1 MTTARIDGTQGYDR
15 DVEAFFERADAI
27 PLADKYAAVLHL
39 LPAAPSRI
47 LDIGAGSGKDAAD
60 FAALGHTVL
69 AVEPTPVLL
78 AGAIARHAHP
88 SITWLNDG
96 LPDLDAARA
105 RGETFD
111 LILLSAVWM
120 HLDEA
125 QRRRAMPNVAA
136 LLAEGGVMILS
147 LRHGPVP
154 PGRRMFEVSAD
165 ETIGLARTEGLSLVL
180 QEERGS
186 IQAANRLAGVTWT
199 ILAFKNPVEVDA
211 RFVCPM
217 PAAAP

>member
-1 MTTARIDGTQGYDR
+1 MTTAKLDGTQGYDQ
-15 DVEAFFERADAI
+15 DVEAFFQRADSIAF
-27 PLADKYAAVLHL
+27 AEKHEAVLHL

-88 SITWLNDG
+88 AIAWLDDG
-96 LPDLDAARA
+96 LPDLSAVRA

-111 LILLSAVWM
+111 LIQLSAVWM
-120 HLDEA
+120 HLDLA

-136 LLAEGGVMILS
+136 LLAEGGVVILS

-165 ETIGLARTEGLSLVL
+165 ETIGLARTEGLRLRL
-180 QEERGS
+180 NEERGS

-199 ILAFKNPVEVDA
+199 ILAFEKAKSSTV
-211 RFVCPM
+211 
-217 PAAAP
+217 

>member
-1 MTTARIDGTQGYDR
+1 MTTANLDGTQGYDQ
-15 DVEAFFERADAI
+15 DVEAFFDRADGITFAE
-27 PLADKYAAVLHL
+27 KHAAVLHL
-39 LPAAPSRI
+39 IPAAPSRI

-78 AGAIARHAHP
+78 AGAIARHDHP
-88 SITWLNDG
+88 AITWLDDG
-96 LPDLDAARA
+96 LPDLDAVRG

-111 LILLSAVWM
+111 LIQLSAVWM
-120 HLDEA
+120 HLDLV

-136 LLAEGGVMILS
+136 LLAEGGVVILS
-147 LRHGPVP
+147 LRRGPVP

-165 ETIGLARTEGLSLVL
+165 ETIGLAQVEGLRLRL
-180 QEERGS
+180 NEERGS

-199 ILAFKNPVEVDA
+199 ILAFEKGKSSTV
-211 RFVCPM
+211 
-217 PAAAP
+217 

>member
-15 DVEAFFERADAI
+15 DVEAFFERADGVAF
-27 PLADKYAAVLHL
+27 AEKYAAVPHL
-39 LPAAPSRI
+39 IPAAPSRI

-78 AGAIARHAHP
+78 AGAIARHDHP
-88 SITWLNDG
+88 AITWLDDG
-96 LPDLDAARA
+96 LPDLDAVRG

-111 LILLSAVWM
+111 LIQLSAVWM
-120 HLDEA
+120 HLDLV

-136 LLAEGGVMILS
+136 LLAEGGVVILS
-147 LRHGPVP
+147 LRRGPVP

-165 ETIGLARTEGLSLVL
+165 ETIGLAQVEGLRLRL
-180 QEERGS
+180 NEERGS

-199 ILAFKNPVEVDA
+199 ILAFEKGKSSTV
-211 RFVCPM
+211 
-217 PAAAP
+217 

>member
-1 MTTARIDGTQGYDR
+1 MTTAIIDGTQGYDQ
-15 DVEAFFERADAI
+15 DVEAFFERADGIAF
-27 PLADKYAAVLHL
+27 ADKFADVLHL

-78 AGAIARHAHP
+78 AGAMARHAHP
-88 SITWLNDG
+88 AIAWLGDC
-96 LPDLDAARA
+96 LPDLASVRA
-105 RGETFD
+105 RGEVFD

-120 HLDEA
+120 HLDQA
-125 QRRRAMPNVAA
+125 QRERAMPSVAA
-136 LLAEGGVMILS
+136 LLAEGGVVILS

-165 ETIGLARTEGLSLVL
+165 ETIGLAEAEGLSPRLRK
-180 QEERGS
+180 QRGS

-199 ILAFKNPVEVDA
+199 LLAFEKIKSSTV
-211 RFVCPM
+211 
-217 PAAAP
+217 

>member
-1 MTTARIDGTQGYDR
+1 M
-15 DVEAFFERADAI
+15 
-27 PLADKYAAVLHL
+27 
-39 LPAAPSRI
+39 PAAPSRI

-60 FAALGHTVL
+60 FAAMGHTVL

-78 AGAIARHAHP
+78 AGAIARYSHP
-88 SITWLNDG
+88 AIAWLADG
-96 LPDLDAARA
+96 LPDLAALSA
-105 RGETFD
+105 RGGTFD
-111 LILLSAVWM
+111 LIVLSAVWM

-136 LLAEGGVMILS
+136 LLAEGGVLILS

-154 PGRRMFEVSAD
+154 PGRRMFEVPAA
-165 ETIGLARTEGLSLVL
+165 ETIGLARAEGLSIRL

-199 ILAFKNPVEVDA
+199 ILAFQKVKSSTV
-211 RFVCPM
+211 
-217 PAAAP
+217 

>member
-1 MTTARIDGTQGYDR
+1 
-15 DVEAFFERADAI
+15 
-27 PLADKYAAVLHL
+27 LADKYAAVLHL

-96 LPDLDAARA
+96 LPDLDAARS

>member
-1 MTTARIDGTQGYDR
+1 MTTARIDGTQGYDQ
-15 DVEAFFERADAI
+15 DVEGFFDRADSI
-27 PLADKYAAVLHL
+27 PFADKHAAVLHL
-39 LPAAPSRI
+39 MPAAPSRI
-47 LDIGAGSGKDAAD
+47 LDIGAGSGRDAAD

-88 SITWLNDG
+88 AIAWLDDG
-96 LPDLDAARA
+96 LPDLTTVRA

-120 HLDEA
+120 HLDA
-125 QRRRAMPNVAA
+125 VQRRRAMPNVAA
-136 LLAEGGVMILS
+136 LLAEDGMLILS

-154 PGRRMFEVSAD
+154 PGRRMFEVSAA
-165 ETIGLARTEGLSLVL
+165 ETIDLARAEGLRPRL

-199 ILAFKNPVEVDA
+199 LLAFDKVKSSTA
-211 RFVCPM
+211 
-217 PAAAP
+217 

>member
-1 MTTARIDGTQGYDR
+1 MTTAKLDGTQGYDQ

-27 PLADKYAAVLHL
+27 PFAEKYEAVLHL
-39 LPAAPSRI
+39 LPAVPSRI
-47 LDIGAGSGKDAAD
+47 LDIGAGSGKDAFD
-60 FAALGHTVL
+60 FAALGHRVL

-78 AGAIARHAHP
+78 AGAIARHGHP
-88 SITWLNDG
+88 AIAWLDDG
-96 LPDLDAARA
+96 LPDLAATRA

-120 HLDEA
+120 HLDQA

-136 LLAEGGVMILS
+136 LLAEGGMLILS

-154 PGRRMFEVSAD
+154 AGRRMFEVSAD
-165 ETIGLARTEGLSLVL
+165 ETLRLARAEGLSVRL

-186 IQAANRLAGVTWT
+186 IQTANRLAGVTWT
-199 ILAFKNPVEVDA
+199 ILALEKVKGSTV
-211 RFVCPM
+211 
-217 PAAAP
+217 

>member
-1 MTTARIDGTQGYDR
+1 MTTARIDGTQGYDQ
-15 DVEAFFERADAI
+15 DVESFFARADDIAFAEKF
-27 PLADKYAAVLHL
+27 ADVLHL
-39 LPAAPSRI
+39 MPAAPARI

-88 SITWLNDG
+88 AIAWLDDG
-96 LPDLDAARA
+96 LPDLAGVRA

-111 LILLSAVWM
+111 LIVLSAVWM
-120 HLDEA
+120 HLDRA
-125 QRRRAMPNVAA
+125 QRKRAMPNVAA
-136 LLAEGGVMILS
+136 LLAEGGAVILS

-165 ETIGLARTEGLSLVL
+165 ETIGLAEAEGLRPRLN
-180 QEERGS
+180 EERGS

-199 ILAFKNPVEVDA
+199 FLAFKKVKSSTV
-211 RFVCPM
+211 
-217 PAAAP
+217 

>member
-1 MTTARIDGTQGYDR
+1 MTMATIDGTQGYDR
-15 DVEAFFERADAI
+15 DVEAFFERADGI
-27 PLADKYAAVLHL
+27 SFADKYDAVLHL
-39 LPAAPSRI
+39 IPAAPARI

-78 AGAIARHAHP
+78 AKAIARHAHP
-88 SITWLNDG
+88 AIAWLADG
-96 LPDLDAARA
+96 LPDLAAVRA

-120 HLDEA
+120 HLDAA
-125 QRRRAMPNVAA
+125 QRERAMPNVAA
-136 LLAEGGVMILS
+136 LTADGGVVILS

-165 ETIGLARTEGLSLVL
+165 ETVGLARAEGLRPRL

-199 ILAFKNPVEVDA
+199 LLAFEKIKSSTV
-211 RFVCPM
+211 
-217 PAAAP
+217 

>member
-1 MTTARIDGTQGYDR
+1 MTTAGIDGTQGYDR
-15 DVEAFFERADAI
+15 DVEAFFERADAV
-27 PLADKYAAVLHL
+27 PLAEKYEAVLHL
-39 LPAAPSRI
+39 LPAASSRI
-47 LDIGAGSGKDAAD
+47 LDIGAGSGKDAFDLAV
-60 FAALGHTVL
+60 LGHRVL

-78 AGAIARHAHP
+78 AGAMARHGHP
-88 SITWLNDG
+88 AIAWLDDG
-96 LPDLDAARA
+96 LPDLAATRA

-120 HLDEA
+120 HLDA
-125 QRRRAMPNVAA
+125 DQRRRAMPNVAA
-136 LLAEGGVMILS
+136 LLADGGTLILS

-165 ETIGLARTEGLSLVL
+165 ETIGLAQAEGLRPRL

-199 ILAFKNPVEVDA
+199 ILAFEKA
-211 RFVCPM
+211 
-217 PAAAP
+217 

>member
-1 MTTARIDGTQGYDR
+1 MTTARIDGTQGYDQ
-15 DVEAFFERADAI
+15 DVEAFFARADSIAF
-27 PLADKYAAVLHL
+27 AEKYAPVLSL
-39 LPAAPSRI
+39 LPGAPSRI
-47 LDIGAGSGKDAAD
+47 LDIGAGSGRDAAD
-60 FAALGHTVL
+60 FAAQGHTVL

-88 SITWLNDG
+88 AIAWLEDG
-96 LPDLDAARA
+96 LPDLAAVRA

-120 HLDEA
+120 HLDSD

-136 LLAEGGVMILS
+136 LLAEDGMLILS

-154 PGRRMFEVSAD
+154 LGRRMFDVSAA
-165 ETIGLARTEGLSLVL
+165 ETIDLAQAAGLGLRLNKA
-180 QEERGS
+180 QGS

-199 ILAFKNPVEVDA
+199 ILAFEKTESSTV
-211 RFVCPM
+211 
-217 PAAAP
+217 

>member
-1 MTTARIDGTQGYDR
+1 MIDGTQGYDR
-15 DVEAFFERADAI
+15 DVEAFFARADNVAF
-27 PLADKYAAVLHL
+27 ADKYAAVLHL
-39 LPAAPSRI
+39 MPAAPSRI

-60 FAALGHTVL
+60 FAAMGHTVL

-88 SITWLNDG
+88 AIAWVDDG
-96 LPDLDAARA
+96 LPDLARVRA

-111 LILLSAVWM
+111 LIVMSAVWM
-120 HLDEA
+120 HLDAA
-125 QRRRAMPNVAA
+125 QRALAMPNVAA
-136 LLAEGGVMILS
+136 LLAEGGMLILS

-165 ETIGLARTEGLSLVL
+165 ETIGLATAEGLTSRLNE
-180 QEERGS
+180 QQAS

-199 ILAFKNPVEVDA
+199 LLAFEKPKSSTV
-211 RFVCPM
+211 
-217 PAAAP
+217 